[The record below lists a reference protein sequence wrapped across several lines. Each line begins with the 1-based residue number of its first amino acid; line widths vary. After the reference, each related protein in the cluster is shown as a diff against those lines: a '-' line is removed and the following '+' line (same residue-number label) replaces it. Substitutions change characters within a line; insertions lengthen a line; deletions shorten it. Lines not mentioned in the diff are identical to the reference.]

1 MPSDDLRVFQP
12 DRPSDDSDDVINCA
26 YYLYQSDWRE
36 AASQVLNDQRA
47 LHVMA
52 LRTAF
57 NEPLLT
63 GFIRFSVSCEPTPTP
78 LLALIC
84 CTYVSA

>member
-1 MPSDDLRVFQP
+1 MRSDDLRVFQP

-26 YYLYQSDWRE
+26 YYLYQSDWQE
-36 AASQVLNDQRA
+36 AESQVANDQQA

-57 NEPLLT
+57 NEPFLT
-63 GFIRFSVSCEPTPTP
+63 DVIRFSVSSKWETNN
-78 LLALIC
+78 A
-84 CTYVSA
+84 

>member
-26 YYLYQSDWRE
+26 YYLYQSW
-36 AASQVLNDQRA
+36 

-57 NEPLLT
+57 KEPFLT
-63 GFIRFSVSCEPTPTP
+63 DVIRFSVSNKWE
-78 LLALIC
+78 AHS
-84 CTYVSA
+84 VK